1 MGAGIWYLKQCRLLS
16 RLTDDELRR
25 LESSCRT
32 RQFPRGAPV
41 YLPAEISDSVLLV
54 IRGRV
59 KICHLTTDGKQ
70 SILAFIEPGE
80 LFGELAVVEPEQ
92 PREEYA
98 ETVEPSE
105 IAAIAGAT
113 LRDLAERNP
122 NLSLG
127 ISRLIGLRRR
137 RIEQRL
143 KHLLFLPSKERLCH
157 LLLELA
163 EQYGTQTDDGVSLGI
178 RLSHQDLAA
187 VIGATRE
194 TVTVTLGEL
203 QEQGLLRTGRRRITL
218 TNLEA
223 LAKLVDEKPPRL
235 APQPP
240 G

>member
-1 MGAGIWYLKQCRLLS
+1 MGAGIWYLKACRLLG
-16 RLTDDELRR
+16 RLSDAELRR

-32 RQFPRGAPV
+32 RSFARGEPV
-41 YLPAEISDSVLLV
+41 YLPAEIADSVMLV

-59 KICHLTTDGKQ
+59 KICHLTPDGKQ

-80 LFGELAVVEPEQ
+80 LFGELSVVDPGQ

-105 IAAIAGAT
+105 IAAISGAAI
-113 LRDLAERNP
+113 REIAEGNP
-122 NLSLG
+122 GLSLG
-127 ISRLIGLRRR
+127 ITRLIGLRRKR
-137 RIEQRL
+137 VEQRL
-143 KHLLFLPSKERLCH
+143 KQLLFLSSKERLCH

-163 EQYGTQTDDGVSLGI
+163 ERYGKRTADGIALGI
-178 RLSHQDLAA
+178 RLSHQDLAS

-203 QEQGLLRTGRRRITL
+203 QGDGLLRTGRRRITL
-218 TNLEA
+218 TDLDR
-223 LAKLVDEKPPRL
+223 LARLVDQKPPPVPSDL
-235 APQPP
+235 P